1 ELQSDSAIHKK
12 SMEGFFVETYAA
24 MEGPAKG
31 GLRSNGGVGPP
42 EPRNGGDEMK
52 RSVELANKQ
61 NRRANKM
68 PVLKTTVKKNQEP
81 SRPL

>member
-1 ELQSDSAIHKK
+1 
-12 SMEGFFVETYAA
+12 

-42 EPRNGGDEMK
+42 EPRNGGDEKK

-61 NRRANKM
+61 NRRASRTTVLKST
-68 PVLKTTVKKNQEP
+68 VLKTTVKKNQEP